1 MGELNDF
8 CGRMRTI
15 FALLTLFLITQITF
29 AQRPEKRG
37 GVEEADLFAI
47 EGVVIDPDNEPLP
60 YAAVSVYN
68 AADSSM
74 VKGTATDMN
83 GAFSIPVK
91 SGKYY
96 VKIAFLSFMEKIIP
110 NVEVVNSSKDLGRIF
125 LRASDQV
132 MEEVVVQ
139 AEKSTVELKL
149 DKRVF
154 NVGKDLSSSGS
165 NASQILENV
174 PSVSVDVDGNVS
186 LRGSQNVRILID
198 GKPSGL
204 VGTGSTDALRQLQGS
219 LVESVEVITNPSA
232 RYEAEGEVGIINI
245 VLKKERRDGVNGSFE
260 VFGGHPANY
269 GGSYNLNY
277 RKKWVNLFSSVGV
290 GYQKRPG
297 WGSQYQTFDNGDT
310 SYVFE
315 TNREHERGG
324 LSGNARIGSD
334 FFLNDKNTITVSGL
348 YKYSDGNNF
357 ANLVYK
363 DFDVD
368 GNLTGETTRRDD
380 ESEVQYDIEA
390 NISYRK
396 TFTKKGRL
404 WTVDAKFIDSDDTE
418 KSNIT
423 ELSDTSEVPL
433 LQRTSNTED
442 ERNYLFQTDYIH
454 PFGKDGKIE
463 MGLRSAF
470 RVIEND
476 YSVEQDDGDGTFT
489 ILDNFNNFFIY
500 NENIHAAYLMAGNK
514 TGKLSYQ
521 GGLRAEF
528 SDIKTELVKTGEV
541 NPRQY
546 LGFFPSAHFSYELP
560 KANTIQVSYSRR
572 LSRPRFRELLPFYGF
587 SDSRSF
593 WGGNP
598 NLNPEY
604 TNSFELGHLKYW
616 ENASL
621 LSSVYYRLRT
631 DVVERIRVA
640 DSTGF
645 ATTIPVNLSEQ
656 NAIGIEFNFSW
667 DIANW
672 WKLSGNVNFY
682 QAITD
687 GVYEGQNLHSETY
700 SSVSRASSKFK
711 AGKYDIQISG
721 NYEAPENTTQGVR
734 KSQYSIDAGITRD
747 ILKGNGT
754 VTLSARDVFN
764 TRRRR
769 FVFETPTLYTEG
781 EFQWRAR
788 QITLSFIYRLNQKKD
803 RRNSGGLEGGG
814 GEDGF

>member
-1 MGELNDF
+1 MNDF
-8 CGRMRTI
+8 CGRMRA
-15 FALLTLFLITQITF
+15 FFVLLTLFFLTQITL
-29 AQRPEKRG
+29 AQRPEGRG
-37 GVEEADLFAI
+37 NLPEIKGVIL
-47 EGVVIDPDNEPLP
+47 DPDGEVLP
-60 YAAVSVYN
+60 YAAVSIYN
-68 AADSSM
+68 SADSSM
-74 VKGTATDMN
+74 AKGAATDID
-83 GAFSIPVK
+83 GKFSIPLK
-91 SGKYY
+91 PGNYY
-96 VKIAFLSFMEKIIP
+96 LKVSFLSFKEK
-110 NVEVVNSSKDLGRIF
+110 VVSNIELTDQGKDLGSISMK
-125 LRASDQV
+125 ADGQV

-232 RYEAEGEVGIINI
+232 RYDAEGEVGIINI
-245 VLKKERRDGVNGSFE
+245 VLKKEKRDGVNGSFE
-260 VFGGHPANY
+260 VNAGYPANH
-269 GGSYNLNY
+269 GASYNLNY

-290 GYQKRPG
+290 SYQRRPG
-297 WGSQYQTFDNGDT
+297 HGSQYQTFDNGDT

-315 TNREHERGG
+315 TIREHERGG
-324 LSGNARIGSD
+324 VAGNARIGSD
-334 FFLNDKNTITVSGL
+334 FFLNDKNTLTVSGL

-357 ANLVYK
+357 ADLVYK
-363 DFDVD
+363 DFDSD
-368 GNLTGETTRRDD
+368 GSQTGETTRRDD
-380 ESEVQYDIEA
+380 ENEVQYDIEA

-396 TFTKKGRL
+396 TFTKKGQL
-404 WTVDAKFIDSDDTE
+404 WTIDAKFIDADDTE
-418 KSNIT
+418 KSDIT
-423 ELSDTSEVPL
+423 EQSDTSETPL

-454 PFGKDGKIE
+454 PFGKDGKLE
-463 MGLRSAF
+463 VGLKSTF

-476 YSVEQDDGDGTFT
+476 YSVEQDKGTGEFT
-489 ILDNFNNFFIY
+489 ILDGFNNFFIY

-514 TGKLSYQ
+514 SGKFSYQ
-521 GGLRAEF
+521 GGVRAEF
-528 SDIKTELVKTGEV
+528 SDIKTELVETGDV

-546 LGFFPSAHFSYELP
+546 LGFFPSAHLSYELP
-560 KANTIQVSYSRR
+560 ENNTMQVSYSRR

-593 WGGNP
+593 FSGNP

-616 ENASL
+616 EKGSL

-631 DVVERIRVA
+631 DVVERIRTA

-645 ATTIPVNLSEQ
+645 ATTFPVNLSEQ

-667 DIANW
+667 DIAKW
-672 WKLSGNVNFY
+672 WKLTGNINFY
-682 QAITD
+682 QAVTD
-687 GVYEGQNLHSETY
+687 GEYEGQKLHSETY

-721 NYEAPENTTQGVR
+721 NYEAPQNTTQGR
-734 KSQYSIDAGITRD
+734 NKSQYSLDGGVTRD
-747 ILKGNGT
+747 VLKGNGT
-754 VTLSARDVFN
+754 ITLNCRDIFN

-769 FVFETPTLYTEG
+769 FVTDTETLHTEG
-781 EFQWRAR
+781 EFQWRSR

-803 RRNSGGLEGGG
+803 RRNSGGLDGPGGG
-814 GEDGF
+814 DDGF